1 MVISNS
7 LILQYGWIKTSGRST
22 KVTLQIAFNNL
33 NFWHLSAICTNPNDS
48 GVACTGYMASNII
61 DTSSIAV
68 GSGDNATCLVRYLCI
83 GF

>member
-1 MVISNS
+1 MLISNN
-7 LILQYGWIKTSGRST
+7 LILQYGWIKTNESST

-33 NFWHLSAICTNPNDS
+33 NFWHFSAICTHTNDS
-48 GVACTGYMASNII
+48 GHALTGYIASNII

-68 GSGDNATCLVRYLCI
+68 GSGSNDTCNVRYLCI